1 MMNKTKVILLGVGF
15 FVSLVLTIVFRYL
28 MDNQNLEYEEVQ
40 VRVVSTDTERTKVKT
55 QYSSSNITKYI
66 VKVRYEGET
75 YELEN
80 VHGLSGYREG
90 ATVKAYL
97 ANGKLYANVEGVNTS
112 TPVAYGYFGF
122 LIASFI
128 LFLAFACSL
137 PYLFKKKE

>member
-1 MMNKTKVILLGVGF
+1 MSKSKVILMGVGF
-15 FVSLVLTIVFRYL
+15 FVCLVLTFVFRYL
-28 MDNQNLEYEEVQ
+28 MDHQNLEFEEVQ
-40 VRVVSTDTERTKVKT
+40 VRVVSADSERVKVKT
-55 QYSSSNITKYI
+55 RYSSSNITNYI

-128 LFLAFACSL
+128 LFFCFVCSL
-137 PYLFKKKE
+137 PYLFKKKQ